1 MSALELQDKESHIG
15 CEAVNKAIDNLN
27 DDDFKV
33 TFVDKLCEVN
43 CCTCTVHEK

>member
-15 CEAVNKAIDNLN
+15 SEAVQKAIDNLN

-33 TFVDKLCEVN
+33 Y
-43 CCTCTVHEK
+43 TC